1 MGPETGRCRR
11 TDGKLWR
18 CRKDV
23 VPGNKYCEGHM
34 HRGRSR
40 KCMEASGVTLQSNL
54 HTATC
59 SNSHTP
65 ATTFSVKTSQKIKS
79 HNLSVTSAKLSTP
92 IPENHESKNP
102 SSSRSKGLTNTSTT
116 ITTSFPDDK
125 STLTNTCVKNDESSR
140 SFTINA
146 CNYNK
151 YSISNSVYMNIFLWL
166 QPLNCKILTLFCK
179 QQRK

>member
-1 MGPETGRCRR
+1 MGPETERCGR

-40 KCMEASGVTLQSNL
+40 KHVEASEVTLQSNL
-54 HTATC
+54 HTAAC

-65 ATTFSVKTSQKIKS
+65 TTTCSVKTSQKIKS
-79 HNLSVTSAKLSTP
+79 HDLADTSAKLSTT
-92 IPENHESKNP
+92 IPENHQNKNP
-102 SSSRSKGLTNTSTT
+102 SPSRSKGLTNTATT
-116 ITTSFPDDK
+116 NVTSSADGK
-125 STLTNTCVKNDESSR
+125 SKLSNTFVKNDESSR

-146 CNYNK
+146 CNHN
-151 YSISNSVYMNIFLWL
+151 NNVSVIAYI
-166 QPLNCKILTLFCK
+166 
-179 QQRK
+179 

>member
-40 KCMEASGVTLQSNL
+40 KRVEASGVTLQSNL

-65 ATTFSVKTSQKIKS
+65 TTTCSVKTSQKIKS
-79 HNLSVTSAKLSTP
+79 HNLAGTSDKFPSP
-92 IPENHESKNP
+92 FPENHQNKTP
-102 SSSRSKGLTNTSTT
+102 SPSRSKGLTNTATT
-116 ITTSFPDDK
+116 ITNSSAYGKSKPTSTF
-125 STLTNTCVKNDESSR
+125 VKNDESSR
-140 SFTINA
+140 SFTTNA
-146 CNYNK
+146 CNHNNN
-151 YSISNSVYMNIFLWL
+151 SIINSVYMSIFL
-166 QPLNCKILTLFCK
+166 
-179 QQRK
+179 